1 MYDIVLSVLIEIGG
15 EELSAPRGETET
27 EREEVTL
34 ETLRERQLGI
44 RDDSTSYRFERTRIH
59 RVIARVRSRI
69 KGDGPMEEITG
80 DGDLHVLGIIS

>member
-1 MYDIVLSVLIEIGG
+1 M
-15 EELSAPRGETET
+15 SAPRGETET

-34 ETLRERQLGI
+34 ETLRERLLGI

-59 RVIARVRSRI
+59 CIIARIRSGI

-80 DGDLHVLGIIS
+80 DGDLHLGRRVEKI